1 MKLLHISDIHF
12 GIENFSKIDPTTG
25 LPSRLIDFTKAFDR
39 AVDRAIEFGVD
50 AVLFTG
56 DAYKSRDPNP
66 TVQREFAKRISNLS
80 AKGIAV
86 YLLTG
91 NHDLPNMTNRAHS
104 IEIFETLN
112 VPNVYVARK
121 ISLTIVKT
129 KAGPLQIISIPWLTR
144 SNLIAKEEYKTFSI
158 DELNQK
164 MLEKIDNLF
173 TNEIAKLDPQIPAVL
188 AVHASINGAVYSSE
202 RSIMLGQD
210 LVLDQAALHSEN
222 FDYVAVGHIH
232 KHQSF
237 GRGDVP
243 IVYPGSI
250 ERIDFGEVK
259 EDKGFVLL
267 TIDDPGG
274 GRSSRSTD
282 WKFQIDH
289 ETRPFKEFEIN
300 LKNLDPNDLL
310 NPTQAAINYIQKKA
324 AHYERVLQEAIV
336 KVILQLRPDQE
347 ALLKERDIQRLLLEE
362 MGVYHIAAI
371 KREVEHVRRTRLAG
385 LKPEELSPLQ
395 LLDKHLESKSVPAH
409 RRELLLKY
417 ATALINGANPEID
430 AESQVIQTT
439 RQLETLKTALPTLF

>member
-39 AVDRAIEFGVD
+39 AIERAIEFGVD

-80 AKGIAV
+80 GKGIAV

-129 KAGPLQIISIPWLTR
+129 KAGPLQVISIPWLTR
-144 SNLIAKEEYKTFSI
+144 SNLIAKDEYKTFSVE
-158 DELNQK
+158 ELNQK

-188 AVHASINGAVYSSE
+188 AVHASINGAIYSSE

-210 LVLDQAALHSEN
+210 LVLDQSALHAEN

-274 GRSSRSTD
+274 GRITRRTD

-310 NPTQAAINYIQKKA
+310 NPTQAAINYIQKKVA
-324 AHYERVLQEAIV
+324 QYERGLQEAIV
-336 KVILQLRPDQE
+336 KIILQMRPDQE

-430 AESQVIQTT
+430 AESQAIQTS

>member
-12 GIENFSKIDPTTG
+12 GIENFSKIDPITG
-25 LPSRLIDFTKAFDR
+25 LPSRLLDFTKAFDR
-39 AVDRAIEFGVD
+39 AIERAVEFGVD

-80 AKGIAV
+80 ARGIAV

-129 KAGPLQIISIPWLTR
+129 KAGPLQVISIPWLTR
-144 SNLIAKEEYKTFSI
+144 GNLIAKDEYKAFSV

-173 TNEIAKLDPQIPAVL
+173 TNEIARLDPQIPAVL
-188 AVHASINGAVYSSE
+188 AVHASINGAIYSSE

-210 LVLDQAALHSEN
+210 LVLDQAALHAEN

-232 KHQSF
+232 RHQSF

-274 GRSSRSTD
+274 GRASRSTD

-324 AHYERVLQEAIV
+324 AQYERGLQEAIV
-336 KVILQLRPDQE
+336 KIILQLRPDQE
-347 ALLKERDIQRLLLEE
+347 ALLRERDIQRLLLEE
-362 MGVYHIAAI
+362 LGVYHIAAL

-430 AESQVIQTT
+430 AESQAIKTS